1 MRFVE
6 TGLKGLFVVETLLKG
21 DERGKLCKTYNEDS
35 FHLSGLFP
43 DFKEFLYT
51 FTGQGVVRG
60 MHFQTPPYEQ
70 DKLVFVIK
78 GSITDVVVDLRKGS
92 GSYGSYFDIN
102 LTGDNARALYVP
114 KGFAH
119 GFKSLG
125 QENIVGYMIT
135 SVFSEEHDE
144 GIRWDSF
151 GYDWNC
157 DSPILSEK
165 DRSLQRFEDFV
176 SPF

>member
-21 DERGKLCKTYNEDS
+21 DERGKLCKTYNADS
-35 FHLSGLFP
+35 FHLGGLFP

-51 FTGQGVVRG
+51 FTGPGAIRG
-60 MHFQTPPYEQ
+60 MHFQSPPYEQ
-70 DKLVFVIK
+70 DRLVFVIK
-78 GSITDVVVDLRKGS
+78 GSITDVVLDLRKDS
-92 GSYGSYFDIN
+92 GCYGSYFDIN
-102 LTGDNARALYVP
+102 LTGDSARALYVP

-125 QENIVGYMIT
+125 KENIVGYLIT
-135 SVFSEEHDE
+135 SVFSKEHDE

-151 GYDWNC
+151 GYDWEI
-157 DSPILSEK
+157 DSPMLS
-165 DRSLQRFEDFV
+165 DRDRNLQPFRDYD